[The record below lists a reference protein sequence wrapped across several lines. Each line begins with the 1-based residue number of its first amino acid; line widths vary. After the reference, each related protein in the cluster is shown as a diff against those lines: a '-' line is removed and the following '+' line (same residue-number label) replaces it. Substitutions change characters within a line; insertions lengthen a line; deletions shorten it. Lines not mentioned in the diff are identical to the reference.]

1 MYLAV
6 GGGSAAAQ
14 RVPEGVGG
22 RAQKMRTC
30 GVLHLQTKPLQN
42 QSPTTPT
49 INNCHPKLSS
59 RLRLCL
65 PTTPLGFVQESV
77 LPDNAT

>member
-1 MYLAV
+1 VYLAV

-14 RVPEGVGG
+14 RLPQGVGG

-42 QSPTTPT
+42 QSTTTPT
-49 INNCHPKLSS
+49 ISNCHPKLSS
-59 RLRLCL
+59 RLCL
-65 PTTPLGFVQESV
+65 PTTPLGFVLEGV
-77 LPDNAT
+77 LPDSAS